1 MNLVG
6 EVTLGSLLSGAN
18 LLLASGFIWRVAVW
32 KTKLET
38 ERKAEA
44 KALVEWKA
52 STTDAL
58 AHITTKLGNGT
69 PGQVV
74 LLPTCERLH
83 GAVEREIAT
92 LRDVVNQNG
101 TATREDIRSL
111 HAALAKREQGGAP

>member
-32 KTKLET
+32 KTRLET

-44 KALVEWKA
+44 KALLQERADVA
-52 STTDAL
+52 STL
-58 AHITTKLGNGT
+58 GHITSKLGNGT

-74 LLPTCERLH
+74 LVPTCERLH
-83 GAVEREIAT
+83 AAVQQEISVVRDDIRELREI
-92 LRDVVNQNG
+92 V
-101 TATREDIRSL
+101 
-111 HAALAKREQGGAP
+111 LAKQG